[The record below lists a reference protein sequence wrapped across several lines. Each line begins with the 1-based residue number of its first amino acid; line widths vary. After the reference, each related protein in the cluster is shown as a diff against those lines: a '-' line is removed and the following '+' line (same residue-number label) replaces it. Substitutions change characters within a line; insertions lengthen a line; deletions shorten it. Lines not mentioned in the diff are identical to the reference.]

1 MLTIRTGRTMT
12 DPDTNRYSVHD
23 PFFPNMGSGEI
34 RVSSEDDCVVIQ
46 ITNEFYLEQSHVD
59 LHDPE
64 QIRQLAAR
72 LIAEGK
78 KLQDRQDIQQ
88 GIGGDQ

>member
-1 MLTIRTGRTMT
+1 MT
-12 DPDTNRYSVHD
+12 DPDTRRYTVED
-23 PFFPNMGSGEI
+23 PKFPYMGSGEV

-46 ITNEFYLEQSHVD
+46 VSNTFYGEQSHVD

-78 KLQDRQDIQQ
+78 KLQDRLDIQQ
-88 GIGGDQ
+88 GYGGDQ